1 MAKKKVCKSC
11 KIFVEGEEC
20 PICKST
26 NLSLNWQ
33 GRLYIIDPD
42 KSIVAEKIGLKK
54 KGEYA
59 IKVK

>member
-20 PICKST
+20 PVCKST

-33 GRLYIIDPD
+33 GRLYIVDPD
-42 KSIVAEKIGLKK
+42 KSVVALKVGLKK

>member
-11 KIFVEGEEC
+11 KIFVDGEEC
-20 PICKST
+20 PVCKST

-33 GRLYIIDPD
+33 GRLYIVDPD
-42 KSIVAEKIGLKK
+42 KSIVAQKVGLKK